1 MGQIGQKPVRARM
14 EDGSYTGEERIF
26 FAGEHTSGRYPASV
40 QGAWL
45 SGIREAARIADLFLG
60 CPFSATN
67 VLEPECVQLDSDD
80 EDNEEIEMTE
90 AACDTENPEPEH
102 AADEETKENGSSHE
116 EFPDSTDHNGESE
129 CKRPRMDV

>member
-1 MGQIGQKPVRARM
+1 M

-60 CPFSATN
+60 CPFSASN
-67 VLEPECVQLDSDD
+67 VVDPECVLLDSDD
-80 EDNEEIEMTE
+80 EDTEEVT
-90 AACDTENPEPEH
+90 ACDTENAEAEH
-102 AADEETKENGSSHE
+102 AADGETKENGVSHE
-116 EFPDSTDHNGESE
+116 EFPATTDHNGEAPN
-129 CKRPRMDV
+129 KRPRTDM